1 MGQDMHTGLSFLLFN
16 KQLAPRDR
24 ELKSHL
30 IQCMVGGQ
38 SIVTQDLYK
47 SGKNVMTGARD
58 ENAAL
63 LGAHKARLKLA
74 KKTQQWPDFRD
85 FTKQNVVA
93 FFGLGFPL
101 DTKKLFD
108 AYKSCLQPP
117 EAVRNFK
124 PVAEKRREL
133 YRKPVAPGNQR
144 KKANHGTVTAM
155 SNEEKFKGIQIYWNH
170 PLVQVCFRAG
180 TGVITG
186 TDDEDDILAVLKCV
200 EDWEEFRLQ
209 RPSSSILL
217 RNNDN
222 ATRQDVQVVFF
233 EELARI
239 RREATSS
246 SGNKKQLLRVEN
258 GGPQAIIKKYS
269 QQFGGVT
276 QVIRNPQLGVYRKTK
291 MKTKMI
297 ETLLTKKT
305 K

>member
-16 KQLAPRDR
+16 KQLAPRGR